1 MEQITPFNIFALQ
14 FVQTKDTFYNENH
27 EYSQEVI
34 GGRYM
39 NNDFSQKISELL
51 TLSRE
56 EAIRLQS
63 RSIRPEHLLL
73 GIIKK
78 GKGYALEILG
88 GLNVNIQTMK
98 EKLEARIS
106 YDQNGEPENYD
117 SSSIEIDVN
126 TARILRFTK
135 LEARTFKC
143 VADSEHLLLG
153 ILKENNNLAAD
164 FLEESNVTYPQ
175 VFDAVKNQ
183 SQEVNDNIVKN
194 GFGFADNEE
203 EDDERLPQ
211 NNKEQFSFTETKQ
224 QKTANDTPVLDNF
237 GVDMTRAARE
247 GKLDPVIG
255 REKEIERISQILSR
269 RKKNNPILIGEPGV
283 GKSAIVEGLA
293 QRIVERKT
301 SRILFDK
308 RVVAL
313 DMTAVVAGTK
323 YRGQFEE
330 RLRAIIT
337 ELENNPNIIVFIDE
351 IHTIVGAGSSS
362 GSMDAANILKPALA
376 RGEIQCI
383 GATTIDEYRKTI
395 EKDGALE
402 RRFQKVLVEPT
413 SSEDTYNI
421 LKNIKER
428 YENHHNVTYTDE
440 ALHAC
445 VNLTDR
451 YITDRCFP
459 DKAIDAMDEAGA
471 RMHISNIKVPKEIEE
486 QEELISKTNLEKNLA
501 VKQQDFEAA
510 ANLRDIEK
518 NLQEKLSVMKKEWE
532 KSLDNSRQTVDEEQV
547 ANVVSMISGIPMQ
560 RMQQDEWTRLKG
572 MKQELTSNVIAQDN
586 AIEKLTKAIQRSRVG
601 LQNPN
606 KPIGTFMFLGPTG
619 VGKTL
624 LAKELAKFMFGT
636 PDALIRI
643 DMSEYMEKFT
653 VSRLVGAPPGY
664 VGYEEGGQLTERVR
678 RRPYS
683 IVLLDEIEK
692 AHSDVFNML
701 LQVMDEGR
709 LTDSYGRTVDF
720 RNTVIIMTSNVG
732 TRELKDFG
740 AGIGFAKDERAADGK
755 YSRDVI
761 QKALNKRFA
770 PEFLNRVDEII
781 NFEQLGKEAIIKI
794 VELEAAHI
802 VKRVAELGYDLR
814 LTDEAKLFLAD
825 KGYDIQYGARPLK
838 RALQNYVED
847 EISELLL
854 DGRLVQGDI
863 ITVTP
868 ENDKLVFAVSK

>member
-1 MEQITPFNIFALQ
+1 MS
-14 FVQTKDTFYNENH
+14 NE
-27 EYSQEVI
+27 
-34 GGRYM
+34 
-39 NNDFSQKISELL
+39 FSQKMSEI
-51 TLSRE
+51 LSLSKE
-56 EAIRLQS
+56 EATRLRS
-63 RSIRPEHLLL
+63 RTINPEHLLL
-73 GIIKK
+73 GIIRK
-78 GKGYALEILG
+78 GKGCALDILG
-88 GLNVNIQTMK
+88 SMNVNIQEIK
-98 EKLEARIS
+98 ETIERRCTDASLA
-106 YDQNGEPENYD
+106 DQPY
-117 SSSIEIDVN
+117 STDVEMSMS
-126 TARILRFTK
+126 TARILRFTT
-135 LEARTFKC
+135 LEARSFKA
-143 VADSEHLLLG
+143 VADAEHLLLG
-153 ILKENNNLAAD
+153 ILKEKNNLAAD
-164 FLEESNVTYPQ
+164 ILEANDVTYSQ
-175 VFDAVKNQ
+175 IFDAIK
-183 SQEVNDNIVKN
+183 SKTPDSSNISN
-194 GFGFADNEE
+194 GFGFTDQDD
-203 EDDERLPQ
+203 DDEDTLPKGSQ
-211 NNKEQFSFTETKQ
+211 GSAHSYAGTQ
-224 QKTANDTPVLDNF
+224 QAKPSNDTPVLDNF
-237 GVDMTRAARE
+237 GFDMTKAASE
-247 GKLDPVIG
+247 GKLDPVVG

-301 SRILFDK
+301 SRMLFDK
-308 RVVAL
+308 RIVSL

-323 YRGQFEE
+323 CRGQFEE

-337 ELENNPNIIVFIDE
+337 ELENNPNIIIFIDE
-351 IHTIVGAGSSS
+351 IHTIVGAGSTP

-383 GATTIDEYRKTI
+383 GATTVDEYRKTI

-413 SSEDTYNI
+413 STEDTYTI

-440 ALHAC
+440 ALLAC
-445 VNLTDR
+445 VKLTDR

-471 RMHISNIKVPKEIEE
+471 RMHISNITVPKEIEE
-486 QEELISKTNLEKNLA
+486 QEALIDSVNSEKNAA
-501 VKQQDFEAA
+501 VKRQDFETA
-510 ANLRDIEK
+510 ANMRDKEK
-518 NLQEKLSVMKKEWE
+518 ELQNQLAAMKADWE
-532 KSLDNSRQTVDEEQV
+532 KSLAQSRQTVNEEEI
-547 ANVVSMISGIPMQ
+547 ARVVSMISGVPVQ

-572 MKQELTSNVIAQDN
+572 MQGELTGKVIAQDN

-624 LAKELAKFMFGT
+624 LAKELAKFMFGSA
-636 PDALIRI
+636 DALIRI

-664 VGYEEGGQLTERVR
+664 VGYEEGGQLSERVR

-683 IVLLDEIEK
+683 FVLLDEIEK
-692 AHSDVFNML
+692 AHTDVFNLL

-740 AGIGFAKDERAADGK
+740 AGIGFAKDERAGDKK

-781 NFEQLGKEAIIKI
+781 NFDQLGKEAIIDI
-794 VELEAAHI
+794 VDLELVQI
-802 VKRVAELGYDLR
+802 VKRVTELGYSIE
-814 LTDEAKLFLAD
+814 LTAEAKNFLAN

-847 EISELLL
+847 EISALLL
-854 DGRLVQGDI
+854 DGKLNPGDKI
-863 ITVTP
+863 IADCDTA
-868 ENDKLVFAVSK
+868 NDKLRFEVQG

>member
-1 MEQITPFNIFALQ
+1 MS
-14 FVQTKDTFYNENH
+14 NE
-27 EYSQEVI
+27 
-34 GGRYM
+34 
-39 NNDFSQKISELL
+39 FSQKMSEI
-51 TLSRE
+51 LSLSKE
-56 EAIRLQS
+56 EATRLRS
-63 RSIRPEHLLL
+63 RTINPEHLLL
-73 GIIKK
+73 GIIRK
-78 GKGYALEILG
+78 GKGCALDILG
-88 GLNVNIQTMK
+88 SMNVNIQEIK
-98 EKLEARIS
+98 E
-106 YDQNGEPENYD
+106 
-117 SSSIEIDVN
+117 SIERRCSDPTSIDQPYNTEVEMSMS
-126 TARILRFTK
+126 TARILRFTT
-135 LEARTFKC
+135 LEARSFKSI
-143 VADSEHLLLG
+143 ADAEHLLLG
-153 ILKENNNLAAD
+153 ILKEKNNLAAD
-164 FLEESNVTYPQ
+164 ILEANDVTYSQ
-175 VFDAVKNQ
+175 VFDAIKSKTPDSNSV
-183 SQEVNDNIVKN
+183 SN
-194 GFGFADNEE
+194 GFGFTDEDDDE
-203 EDDERLPQ
+203 EDKLPKGGQ
-211 NNKEQFSFTETKQ
+211 NQQHTFTGTQ
-224 QKTANDTPVLDNF
+224 QAKPSNDTPVLDNF
-237 GVDMTRAARE
+237 GVDMTKAASE
-247 GKLDPVIG
+247 GKLDPVVG

-308 RVVAL
+308 RIIAL

-337 ELENNPNIIVFIDE
+337 ELENNPNIIIFIDE
-351 IHTIVGAGSSS
+351 IHTIVGAGSTP

-383 GATTIDEYRKTI
+383 GATTVDEYRKTI

-413 SSEDTYNI
+413 SVEDTYTI

-440 ALHAC
+440 ALLAC
-445 VNLTDR
+445 VKLTDR

-471 RMHISNIKVPKEIEE
+471 RMHISNITVPKEIEE
-486 QEELISKTNLEKNLA
+486 QEALIDSVNSEKNAA
-501 VKQQDFEAA
+501 VKRQDFETA
-510 ANLRDIEK
+510 ANMRDKEK
-518 NLQEKLSVMKKEWE
+518 ELQGQLSQMKADWE
-532 KSLDNSRQTVDEEQV
+532 KSLTQSRQTVSDEEI
-547 ANVVSMISGIPMQ
+547 AKVVSMISGVPMQ

-572 MKQELTSNVIAQDN
+572 MKQELTGKVIAQDN

-624 LAKELAKFMFGT
+624 LAKELAKFMFGSA
-636 PDALIRI
+636 DALIRI

-692 AHSDVFNML
+692 AHTDVFNLL

-740 AGIGFAKDERAADGK
+740 AGIGFAKDERAGDKK

-781 NFEQLGKEAIIKI
+781 NFDQLGKEAIIDI
-794 VELEAAHI
+794 VDLELVQI
-802 VKRVAELGYDLR
+802 VKRVTELGYSIE
-814 LTDEAKLFLAD
+814 LTAEAKNFLAN

-847 EISELLL
+847 EISGLLL
-854 DGRLVQGDI
+854 DGELQPGDTI
-863 ITVTP
+863 YVTA
-868 ENDKLVFAVSK
+868 EEEKLKFEVKR

>member
-1 MEQITPFNIFALQ
+1 
-14 FVQTKDTFYNENH
+14 
-27 EYSQEVI
+27 
-34 GGRYM
+34 M
-39 NNDFSQKISELL
+39 NNDFSQKIAELL
-51 TLSRE
+51 ILSKE
-56 EAIRLQS
+56 EAMRLQS
-63 RSIRPEHLLL
+63 RCINPEHLLL
-73 GIIKK
+73 GIIRR
-78 GKGYALEILG
+78 GKGYALEILSN
-88 GLNVNIQTMK
+88 LNVNIQRIK
-98 EKLEARIS
+98 ESLESRIS
-106 YDQNGEPENYD
+106 KNNEDNAND
-117 SSSIEIDVN
+117 NNANIEISID
-126 TARILRFTK
+126 TAKILRFTK
-135 LEARTFKC
+135 LEARTFKT
-143 VADSEHLLLG
+143 AAGSEHLLLG
-153 ILKENNNLAAD
+153 ILKDEKNLAAEI
-164 FLEESNVTYPQ
+164 LEEHDVTYTQ
-175 VFDAVKNQ
+175 VFDAVKSQ
-183 SQEVNDNIVKN
+183 SHEINDSNVKN
-194 GFGFADNEE
+194 GFGFTDDEEE
-203 EDDERLPQ
+203 EDEQLPPKNQ
-211 NNKEQFSFTETKQ
+211 KEQYTFTGTKYKKPSNETP
-224 QKTANDTPVLDNF
+224 ALDNF
-237 GVDMTRAARE
+237 GVDMTQAARE
-247 GKLDPVIG
+247 KKLDPVIG

-293 QRIVERKT
+293 QRIIDRKT

-308 RVVAL
+308 RIIAL

-330 RLRAIIT
+330 RLRTIIT

-351 IHTIVGAGSSS
+351 IHTSVGAGSSP

-428 YENHHNVTYTDE
+428 YEEHHNVTYTEE

-445 VNLTDR
+445 VKLTDR

-459 DKAIDAMDEAGA
+459 DKAIDALDEAGA
-471 RMHISNIKVPKEIEE
+471 RMHISNIKVPIEIEE
-486 QEELISKTNLEKNLA
+486 QEELINRTNNEKNLA
-501 VKQQDFEAA
+501 VKQQDFEKA

-518 NLQEKLSVMKKEWE
+518 NLQEKLSIMKKEWE
-532 KSLDNSRQTVDEEQV
+532 KSLDNSRLTVDEEQV
-547 ANVVSMISGIPMQ
+547 ANVVSLISGVPMQ

-572 MKQELTSNVIAQDN
+572 MKEELTNKVIAQDN
-586 AIEKLTKAIQRSRVG
+586 AIEILTKAIQRSRVG

-636 PDALIRI
+636 ADALIRI

-709 LTDSYGRTVDF
+709 LTDSNGRTVDF

-740 AGIGFAKDERAADGK
+740 TGIGFAKDERAADSK

-781 NFEQLGKEAIIKI
+781 NFDQLGKEAIVKI

-802 VKRVAELGYDLR
+802 VKRVAELGYTLQF
-814 LTDEAKLFLAD
+814 TDEAKLFLAD

-838 RALQNYVED
+838 RAIQSHVED
-847 EISELLL
+847 KISELLL
-854 DGRLVQGDI
+854 DDKLVQGDI
-863 ITVTP
+863 ITATT
-868 ENDKLVFAVSK
+868 EEGKLVFNISK

>member
-1 MEQITPFNIFALQ
+1 MS
-14 FVQTKDTFYNENH
+14 NE
-27 EYSQEVI
+27 
-34 GGRYM
+34 
-39 NNDFSQKISELL
+39 FSQRMSEI
-51 TLSRE
+51 LSLSKE
-56 EAIRLQS
+56 EATRLRCS
-63 RSIRPEHLLL
+63 SIKPEHLLL
-73 GIIKK
+73 GIIRR
-78 GKGYALEILG
+78 GNGCALEILNS
-88 GLNVNIQTMK
+88 LNVNIDKMK
-98 EKLEARIS
+98 EALETR
-106 YDQNGEPENYD
+106 
-117 SSSIEIDVN
+117 SSDGPVADLPYNTNIEMSLS
-126 TARILRFTK
+126 TARILRFTT
-135 LEARTFKC
+135 LEARSFKS
-143 VADSEHLLLG
+143 VADTEHILLG
-153 ILKENNNLAAD
+153 ILKEKNNLAAEI
-164 FLEESNVTYPQ
+164 LEEHNVTYPQ
-175 VFDAVKNQ
+175 VFDAVKEKKPDMN
-183 SQEVNDNIVKN
+183 EGIKD
-194 GFGFADNEE
+194 GFGFTDHDD
-203 EDDERLPQ
+203 DDEQLPQ
-211 NNKEQFSFTETKQ
+211 NNESGNQRAYTGTQQTKSQ
-224 QKTANDTPVLDNF
+224 NDTPVLDNF
-237 GVDMTRAARE
+237 GVDMTKAARE
-247 GKLDPVIG
+247 GRLDPVVG

-301 SRILFDK
+301 SRILFNK
-308 RVVAL
+308 RIIAL

-337 ELENNPNIIVFIDE
+337 ELENNPDIIIFIDE
-351 IHTIVGAGSSS
+351 IHTIVGAGSTP

-383 GATTIDEYRKTI
+383 GATTVDEYRKTI

-413 SSEDTYNI
+413 SAEDTYVI

-428 YENHHNVTYTDE
+428 YEDHHNVTYTDE
-440 ALHAC
+440 ALLAC
-445 VNLTDR
+445 VKLTDR

-459 DKAIDAMDEAGA
+459 DKAIDAMDEVGA
-471 RMHISNIKVPKEIEE
+471 RMHISNITVPKEIEE
-486 QEELISKTNLEKNLA
+486 QEKLIDTVNSEKNSA
-501 VKQQDFEAA
+501 VKRQDFESA
-510 ANLRDIEK
+510 ANLRDKEK
-518 NLQEKLSVMKKEWE
+518 SMQAELAKMKEEWE
-532 KSLDNSRQTVDEEQV
+532 KSLVESRQTVDEEHV
-547 ANVVSMISGIPMQ
+547 ASVVSMISGVPMQ

-572 MKQELTSNVIAQDN
+572 MRQELTSKVIAQDS

-624 LAKELAKFMFGT
+624 LAKELAKFMFGSA
-636 PDALIRI
+636 DALIRI

-692 AHSDVFNML
+692 AHTDVFNLL

-740 AGIGFAKDERAADGK
+740 SGIGFAKDERAGDKK

-770 PEFLNRVDEII
+770 PEFLNRIDEII
-781 NFEQLGKEAIIKI
+781 NFDQLDKSAIINI
-794 VELEAAHI
+794 VDIELTQI
-802 VKRVAELGYDLR
+802 VKRVTELGYSIEM
-814 LTDEAKLFLAD
+814 TDEAKIFLAD
-825 KGYDIQYGARPLK
+825 KGFDIQYGARPLK

-854 DGRLVQGDI
+854 EGALQPRDRIAVEPDSNG
-863 ITVTP
+863 
-868 ENDKLVFAVSK
+868 EKLKFNVKR

>member
-1 MEQITPFNIFALQ
+1 MPDTNGGNI
-14 FVQTKDTFYNENH
+14 N
-27 EYSQEVI
+27 
-34 GGRYM
+34 
-39 NNDFSQKISELL
+39 
-51 TLSRE
+51 
-56 EAIRLQS
+56 
-63 RSIRPEHLLL
+63 
-73 GIIKK
+73 
-78 GKGYALEILG
+78 
-88 GLNVNIQTMK
+88 
-98 EKLEARIS
+98 
-106 YDQNGEPENYD
+106 
-117 SSSIEIDVN
+117 
-126 TARILRFTK
+126 
-135 LEARTFKC
+135 
-143 VADSEHLLLG
+143 
-153 ILKENNNLAAD
+153 
-164 FLEESNVTYPQ
+164 
-175 VFDAVKNQ
+175 
-183 SQEVNDNIVKN
+183 N
-194 GFGFADNEE
+194 GFGFTDQDD
-203 EDDERLPQ
+203 DDEALPSNSNAGNAQ
-211 NNKEQFSFTETKQ
+211 QTYQKQ
-224 QKTANDTPVLDNF
+224 QTKPSNDTPVLDSF
-237 GVDMTRAARE
+237 GVDMTKAAAE
-247 GKLDPVIG
+247 GKLDPVVG

-301 SRILFDK
+301 SRMLFDK
-308 RVVAL
+308 RIVAL

-330 RLRAIIT
+330 RLKAIIN
-337 ELENNPNIIVFIDE
+337 ELENNPNIIIFIDE
-351 IHTIVGAGSSS
+351 IHTIIGAGSTP
-362 GSMDAANILKPALA
+362 GSMDAANILKPSLA
-376 RGEIQCI
+376 RGQIQCI

-413 SSEDTYNI
+413 SVEDTYTI

-440 ALHAC
+440 ALLAC
-445 VNLTDR
+445 VKLTDR

-471 RMHISNIKVPKEIEE
+471 RMHITNIVVPKEIEE
-486 QEELISKTNLEKNLA
+486 QEKLIDTINKEKNAA
-501 VKQQDFEAA
+501 VKNQDFENA
-510 ANLRDIEK
+510 ANLRDREK
-518 NLQEKLSVMKKEWE
+518 EMQHQLAQMKAEWE
-532 KSLDNSRQTVDEEQV
+532 KSLTNSRQTVTDEDI
-547 ANVVSMISGIPMQ
+547 AGVVSMISGVPMQ

-572 MKQELTSNVIAQDN
+572 MRAELTGKVIAQEN

-601 LQNPN
+601 LQSPN

-624 LAKELAKFMFGT
+624 LAKELAKFMFGSA
-636 PDALIRI
+636 DALIRI

-692 AHSDVFNML
+692 AHTDVFNLL

-720 RNTVIIMTSNVG
+720 RNTVLIMTSNVG

-740 AGIGFAKDERAADGK
+740 SGIGFAKDERAGDK
-755 YSRDVI
+755 EYSRAVI

-770 PEFLNRVDEII
+770 PEFINRIDEII
-781 NFEQLGKEAIIKI
+781 NFDQLGKEAITSI
-794 VELEAAHI
+794 VDLELAQI
-802 VKRVAELGYDLR
+802 IKRVTELGYSIEM
-814 LTDEAKLFLAD
+814 TAEAKSFLAD

-854 DGRLVQGDI
+854 DGALQPGDTI
-863 ITVTP
+863 IATAG
-868 ENDKLVFAVSK
+868 EQKLKFEVKR

>member
-1 MEQITPFNIFALQ
+1 M
-14 FVQTKDTFYNENH
+14 
-27 EYSQEVI
+27 
-34 GGRYM
+34 
-39 NNDFSQKISELL
+39 SEI
-51 TLSRE
+51 LSLSKE
-56 EAIRLQS
+56 EATRLRS
-63 RSIRPEHLLL
+63 RTINPEHLLL
-73 GIIKK
+73 GIIRK
-78 GKGYALEILG
+78 GKGCALDILG
-88 GLNVNIQTMK
+88 SMNVNIQEIK
-98 EKLEARIS
+98 EAIERRCTDASLA
-106 YDQNGEPENYD
+106 DQPY
-117 SSSIEIDVN
+117 STDVEMSMS
-126 TARILRFTK
+126 TARILRFTT
-135 LEARTFKC
+135 LEARSFKA
-143 VADSEHLLLG
+143 VADAEHLLLG
-153 ILKENNNLAAD
+153 ILKEKNNLAAD
-164 FLEESNVTYPQ
+164 ILEANDVTYSQ
-175 VFDAVKNQ
+175 IFDAIK
-183 SQEVNDNIVKN
+183 SKTPDSSNISN
-194 GFGFADNEE
+194 GFGFTDQDD
-203 EDDERLPQ
+203 DDEDTLPKGSQ
-211 NNKEQFSFTETKQ
+211 GSAHSYAGTQ
-224 QKTANDTPVLDNF
+224 QAKPSNDTPVLDNF
-237 GVDMTRAARE
+237 GFDMTKAASE
-247 GKLDPVIG
+247 SKLDPVVG

-301 SRILFDK
+301 SRMLFDK
-308 RVVAL
+308 RIVSL

-337 ELENNPNIIVFIDE
+337 ELENNPNIIIFIDE
-351 IHTIVGAGSSS
+351 IHTIVGAGSTP

-383 GATTIDEYRKTI
+383 GATTVDEYRKTI

-413 SSEDTYNI
+413 STEDTYTI

-440 ALHAC
+440 ALLAC
-445 VNLTDR
+445 VKLTDR

-471 RMHISNIKVPKEIEE
+471 RMHISNITVPKEIEE
-486 QEELISKTNLEKNLA
+486 QEALIDSVNSEKNAA
-501 VKQQDFEAA
+501 VKRQDFETA
-510 ANLRDIEK
+510 ANMRDKEK
-518 NLQEKLSVMKKEWE
+518 ELQNQLAAMKADWE
-532 KSLDNSRQTVDEEQV
+532 KSLAQSRQTVNEEEI
-547 ANVVSMISGIPMQ
+547 ALVVSMISGVPVQ
-560 RMQQDEWTRLKG
+560 RMQQDEWSRLKG
-572 MKQELTSNVIAQDN
+572 MQGELTGKVIAQDN

-624 LAKELAKFMFGT
+624 LAKELAKFMFGSA
-636 PDALIRI
+636 DALIRI

-692 AHSDVFNML
+692 AHTDVFNLL

-740 AGIGFAKDERAADGK
+740 AGIGFAKDERAGDKK

-781 NFEQLGKEAIIKI
+781 NFDQLGKEAIIDI
-794 VELEAAHI
+794 VDLELVQI
-802 VKRVAELGYDLR
+802 VKRVTELGYSIE
-814 LTDEAKLFLAD
+814 LTAEAKNFLAN

-847 EISELLL
+847 EISGLLL
-854 DGRLVQGDI
+854 DGELQPGDTI
-863 ITVTP
+863 YVTAG
-868 ENDKLVFAVSK
+868 EEKLKFEVKK

>member
-1 MEQITPFNIFALQ
+1 MS
-14 FVQTKDTFYNENH
+14 NE
-27 EYSQEVI
+27 
-34 GGRYM
+34 
-39 NNDFSQKISELL
+39 FSQTITEI
-51 TLSRE
+51 LSLSKE
-56 EAIRLQS
+56 EATRLHS
-63 RSIRPEHLLL
+63 RTINPEHLLL
-73 GIIKK
+73 GIIRR
-78 GKGYALEILG
+78 GKGSALDMLSGMEINLQE
-88 GLNVNIQTMK
+88 LKEAIEKRFITPDIAEKPYDDNVEMSLSTARVLRFCT
-98 EKLEARIS
+98 LEARALKS
-106 YDQNGEPENYD
+106 
-117 SSSIEIDVN
+117 
-126 TARILRFTK
+126 TAD
-135 LEARTFKC
+135 A
-143 VADSEHLLLG
+143 EHLILG
-153 ILKENNNLAAD
+153 ILKEKNNLAAEL
-164 FLEESNVTYPQ
+164 LEANDITYSRMVDAIKSKTPDSSNGNVT
-175 VFDAVKNQ
+175 D
-183 SQEVNDNIVKN
+183 
-194 GFGFADNEE
+194 GFGFTDNEDE
-203 EDDERLPQ
+203 EDETLPGGSNRQQAHAGTQQTKSQ
-211 NNKEQFSFTETKQ
+211 NG
-224 QKTANDTPVLDNF
+224 TPVLDNF
-237 GVDMTRAARE
+237 GVDMTKAASE
-247 GKLDPVIG
+247 GKLDPVVG

-293 QRIVERKT
+293 QRIVDRKT
-301 SRILFDK
+301 SRMLFDK
-308 RVVAL
+308 RIIAL

-330 RLRAIIT
+330 RLRAIIN
-337 ELENNPNIIVFIDE
+337 ELENNPNIIIFIDE
-351 IHTIVGAGSSS
+351 IHTIVGAGSTP

-383 GATTIDEYRKTI
+383 GATTVDEYRKTI

-413 SSEDTYNI
+413 SNEDTYTI

-428 YENHHNVTYTDE
+428 YENHHNVIYTDD
-440 ALHAC
+440 ALLAC
-445 VNLTDR
+445 VKLTDR

-486 QEELISKTNLEKNLA
+486 QELLIASTNKEKNDA
-501 VKQQDFEAA
+501 VKRQDFESA
-510 ANLRDIEK
+510 ANLRDREK
-518 NLQEKLSVMKKEWE
+518 RLQAQLAEMKAEWE
-532 KSLDNSRQTVDEEQV
+532 KTLTDSRQTVDEEEI
-547 ANVVSMISGIPMQ
+547 AKVVSMISGIPMQ

-572 MKQELTSNVIAQDN
+572 MKQELTGKVIAQDN

-624 LAKELAKFMFGT
+624 LAKELAKFMFGSA
-636 PDALIRI
+636 DALIRI

-692 AHSDVFNML
+692 AHTDVFNLL
-701 LQVMDEGR
+701 LQMMDEGR

-720 RNTVIIMTSNVG
+720 RNTVLIMTSNVG

-740 AGIGFAKDERAADGK
+740 AGIGFAKDERTGDK
-755 YSRDVI
+755 EYSRSVI

-781 NFEQLGKEAIIKI
+781 NFDQLGLDAIVNI
-794 VELEAAHI
+794 VDLELAQI
-802 VKRVAELGYDLR
+802 IRRVSELGYSIG
-814 LTDEAKLFLAD
+814 LTEEAKQFLAG

-854 DGRLVQGDI
+854 DGALKQGDHI
-863 ITVTP
+863 NVDADSINGKLKFTV
-868 ENDKLVFAVSK
+868 K